1 MYKDY
6 NMSQITLPL
15 NIEVL
20 IPENDIAHYV
30 NQIVESIPNEEFYEF
45 KHSRGASSYHP
56 KLMLK
61 IILYS
66 YTQSIFSGR
75 RIESFLKDSIRM
87 MWLAQNQTPS
97 YRTINRF
104 RINPIMDKL
113 LQSLFINFR
122 TQLVELN
129 LIDEDSIY
137 IDGTKIEASANKY
150 TFVWRKNTE
159 RYNSKVIEQSKE
171 IYRNAIINEV
181 IPELNEE
188 ENDEISI
195 DTLKDLEDALEQKIE
210 DLNDEISNTEAVKER
225 KVLRTKRS
233 ELNKTKKSLS
243 DNIDRQVKYKK
254 QLEILGERNSYSK
267 TDHDATFMR
276 MKDDHMMNG
285 QLKPGY
291 NLQIATNSQFVL
303 SYDIFP
309 NPTDT
314 RTLIPFLNNIKNNY
328 FNLPE
333 YIVADAGY
341 GSEENYKK

>member
-1 MYKDY
+1 
-6 NMSQITLPL
+6 MSQITLPL

-61 IILYS
+61 VILYS

-104 RINPIMDKL
+104 RINPNMDKL

-233 ELNKTKKSLS
+233 ALNKNKKSLS

-276 MKDDHMMNG
+276 M
-285 QLKPGY
+285 
-291 NLQIATNSQFVL
+291 
-303 SYDIFP
+303 
-309 NPTDT
+309 
-314 RTLIPFLNNIKNNY
+314 
-328 FNLPE
+328 
-333 YIVADAGY
+333 
-341 GSEENYKK
+341 